1 MPPQVPQST
10 LDPDM
15 SGKIQ
20 DFNRGVA
27 LAAEELIF
35 KTLPKKILELQ
46 ALIAETDL
54 ESSEY
59 SLSNIHT
66 TTDVTVYPPPT
77 SSSSN
82 SSPDPKRRKRSVG
95 DVSNGEPV
103 ATQDRDSGGAIY
115 PQRVV
120 ANHHIRK
127 LQERNK
133 LEFQALIELCDK
145 VKLWIN
151 LTMPRIEDG
160 DNFGVQIQEEVLN
173 ELGRAQES
181 AYGLRDTMRV
191 QHGNR
196 AKICS
201 KLIKYPNVEDYVL
214 ALRDHDEKQLFMTRQ
229 HLHDVRNVYAILF
242 DILQKNIQKIR
253 SPKGNNSL
261 GMY

>member
-1 MPPQVPQST
+1 MPPKVPQLA
-10 LDPDM
+10 LDPEI

-20 DFNRGVA
+20 DLNRSIA
-27 LAAEELIF
+27 LAAEEVIF
-35 KTLPKKILELQ
+35 KAFPKKILELQ
-46 ALIAETDL
+46 ALIEEAES

-59 SLSNIHT
+59 NLSKALK
-66 TTDVTVYPPPT
+66 TTDVTVYPPSESL
-77 SSSSN
+77 SSSS
-82 SSPDPKRRKRSVG
+82 PDAKRRKRSAG
-95 DVSNGEPV
+95 DISNGESAAFV
-103 ATQDRDSGGAIY
+103 ERDLGGAVY
-115 PQRVV
+115 PQRVA

-133 LEFQALIELCDK
+133 IEFQSLIELCDK

-173 ELGRAQES
+173 ELSRAQES
-181 AYGLRDTMRV
+181 AYGLRDTMRA
-191 QHGNR
+191 QHGVR
-196 AKICS
+196 AKLCA
-201 KLIKYPNVEDYVL
+201 KLIKYPNIEDYVI

-253 SPKGNNSL
+253 APKGNNSL